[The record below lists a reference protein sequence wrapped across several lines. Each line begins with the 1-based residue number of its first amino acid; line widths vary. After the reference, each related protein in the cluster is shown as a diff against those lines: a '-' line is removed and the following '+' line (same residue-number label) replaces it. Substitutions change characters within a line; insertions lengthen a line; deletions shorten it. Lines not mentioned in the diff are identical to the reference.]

1 MSTLLEKLKKN
12 SKLELTSVLSNSTV
26 FNKKDDIATDVPMLN
41 VALSGDLERGL
52 TSGLTVLAGPSK
64 HFKTSFGLIM
74 VASYLRQYPDAAILF
89 YDSEF
94 GSPLDYWKTFGID
107 TDKVIHSPIRN
118 IEELKFDL
126 MNQLANIAKGD
137 KILIFID
144 SVGNLA
150 SKKEVED
157 ALNEKSVAD
166 MTRAKAFKSLFR
178 MVTPYLHLNDI
189 PLICV
194 GHTYKTQDMYPKD
207 VLSGGTGI
215 YYSADTVWILG
226 RQQDKD
232 AEGLNG
238 YNFVINVDKSRF
250 VREKSKVPVSV
261 SFARGIEKYSGL
273 LDVALEGGFVV
284 KPSMGWYSIK
294 GSQKKSREADTYTT
308 EFWDPILASQE
319 FKDYVRSKYK
329 LGMGAVN
336 TDTPSIKDD
345 DEEN

>member
-12 SKLELTSVLSNSTV
+12 SKLDLTSVLADSKV
-26 FNKKDDIATDVPMLN
+26 FNKKDDIPTDVPMLN
-41 VALSGDLERGL
+41 VALSGDLEHGL

-74 VASYLRQYPDAAILF
+74 VASYLRQYPDAAVLF

-107 TDKVIHSPIRN
+107 TNRVIHSPIRN

-126 MNQLANIAKGD
+126 MNQLSNIEKGE
-137 KILIFID
+137 KIMIFID

-189 PLICV
+189 PLLCV

-250 VREKSKVPVSV
+250 VREKSKVPISV
-261 SFARGIEKYSGL
+261 SFANGIEKYSGL
-273 LDVALEGGFVV
+273 LEVALEGGFVT
-284 KPSMGWYSIK
+284 KPSMGWYQAK
-294 GSQKKSREADTYTT
+294 GDTKKQREADTYTQA
-308 EFWDPILASQE
+308 FWQPILDSKE
-319 FKDYVRSKYK
+319 FKEYIRGRYK

-336 TDTPSIKDD
+336 TTTPSIKDD
-345 DEEN
+345 DDE

>member
-12 SKLELTSVLSNSTV
+12 SKLELTAVLSNSTV
-26 FNKKDDIATDVPMLN
+26 FNKKDDIVTDVPMLN

-178 MVTPYLHLNDI
+178 MITPYLHLNDI

>member
-12 SKLELTSVLSNSTV
+12 SKLELTSVLSDSTV
-26 FNKKDDIATDVPMLN
+26 FNEKDDIATDVPMLN
-41 VALSGDLERGL
+41 VALSGDLEHGL

-74 VASYLRQYPDAAILF
+74 VASYLRKYPDAAVLF

-107 TDKVIHSPIRN
+107 TSKVIHSPIRN

-126 MNQLANIAKGD
+126 MNQLSNIAKGD
-137 KILIFID
+137 KIIIFID

-150 SKKEVED
+150 SKKEIED

-189 PLICV
+189 PLLCV

-273 LDVALEGGFVV
+273 LDAALEGGFVV

-294 GSQKKSREADTYTT
+294 GSQKKSREADTYTK
-308 EFWDPILASQE
+308 EFWDPVLASQE
-319 FKDYVRSKYK
+319 FKDYIRSKYK